1 MYRDVK
7 KKLLSVALCI
17 CMIIGMVQVVPRAK
31 AAAEKVSSN
40 VYKVRGY
47 YNNGSEEIFN
57 ITVDYTEFSYD
68 GAPHQPR
75 ITNIAH
81 VPATSE
87 SYNFKLTEINP
98 IDADNYTVPVVDPN
112 GSWTFHAS
120 DAIPFSITKRS
131 VSDITVRS
139 KDGGAL
145 IVDYTGSA
153 VYPQKEDLIVQ
164 AICNGTPVT
173 LNDDQYELSAGST
186 QVGTNAKCT
195 VTLTDT
201 NYNASPSTQLTYVI
215 AYNLGKTTGYKAS
228 LASTEYDFGSVIQPV
243 IKLENQLDPS
253 DVIEVR
259 ETSSYKNYFQLSYY
273 KLTKNAEGE
282 VISRE
287 EKSSVYEAG
296 DYEVV
301 LSPRTGS
308 YTTINENIIFT
319 GTYTGTLSV
328 KRLDASTLTVT
339 ALNNEESTVT
349 LSDPSY
355 KLKLPFKGQGVSV
368 VPQGVVVEDSNGN
381 NITSFCTITT
391 RNADKAG
398 KAWLIITPD
407 QSKTNY
413 SGTYEIEYYIVS
425 SIYVYSFRFAG
436 MNAGQDHIIYDGNP
450 HVLGTGE
457 DDCIVYNGSD
467 GRLVQGSN
475 RDYTVSYEYTD
486 NGIDWYPS
494 SESDLASV
502 GQKRIKISGCGNIYA
517 GVECVQEYWI
527 DPVNID
533 VETYR
538 NKCSVELDKS
548 EYYYT
553 GKAIIPKFTF
563 NYNGMP
569 IGTSDDPKNQFT
581 YEVTNNIDAGTS
593 ATLTIHM
600 SGLNFKGTYTKT
612 FTIKKLPIA
621 SAVVTGSCIYDGTEK
636 EPVIKIEDSSKGID
650 YTLNQNVGIK
660 DYEVTGYRKQG
671 ASEWSSNK
679 PIDAGNYQMQVEIVN
694 DNISC
699 PSGTTVIFDY
709 TIDRC
714 NINSLRIYIDEQ
726 DAPDGEIEWNGGA
739 TNPRVVVPRIMTE
752 NDYTLSYIRNTVVT
766 TDPASKAAIHV
777 DSNASKNFVG
787 ERDLFYTITQ
797 RELTEDNSAFSFET
811 EVSGTVPGAG
821 YTIDTIVT
829 DAGRKPAEKELTLGT
844 DYTVSL
850 VRYYND
856 STEKWEKLTEGTDY
870 TVSGNTV
877 TQLKRAGK
885 YEITINGKEKYTG
898 SLIKEVTCG
907 TDISGYRAYID
918 NISESRFTYDNTEK
932 KPTSFSLYNAKDK
945 PVSDISYNKDDL
957 NASDFQIDYE
967 RTDGGVPVNTAAGK
981 IYVIA
986 IGNPDRGYFGRT
998 EVSEKEYSF
1007 YTINAPI
1014 WSQGTFEIIVAT
1026 NGGITYQPEGATIIP
1041 YVTVK
1046 FEGDTL
1052 IEGKDYELRYN
1063 KEELQTAGLKTIL
1076 IDGINNYDDQAN
1088 KNWPAEYEV
1097 APVDVDSSAVKKIPT
1112 STDYT
1117 NINQGGITLKHSNYI
1132 LVEGKDKDYT
1142 RSIVP
1147 VGGKNVVEEAGKYYV
1162 TYLIKGHGN
1171 YTGETTVKIPV
1182 NVVDLSDGQATF
1194 ASSAAEAKAGEFY
1207 VRWDQSELL
1216 IKDANLPEKDRIPVT
1231 PSAFTI
1237 VYKLTDTDEVALK
1250 KDEDYKILTDS
1261 YGSNNTAGS
1270 SASNYVTIEGIGG
1283 YTNTRQLKFTLYT
1296 QMKDATPTDTSLIK
1310 DGNIITK
1317 TEWKKV
1323 YDQAGEEGLLK
1334 LNPLSFD
1341 ESDYINPAEYKLDWV
1356 TGFDP
1361 ADPDVG
1367 NYTVR
1372 VIGLQEA
1379 PHYYYGSITLTFTIV
1394 DGIENAQI
1402 TVRTD
1407 DTVPYKGNADPVVVT
1422 APGIGIKVVVDG
1434 RELIRDTDYVI
1445 TGYSGNDSIG
1455 TATVFLQGIGKYSG
1469 TAQHDFRVTYPI
1481 NSLVVFMK
1489 DATTDEWVNCA
1500 EETVRFKYTGNPIEP
1515 EIKLYCPLDKPAD
1528 GNYLNTEPLSP
1539 SLYGELGYVNN
1550 VDAGKGSVIIKDSP
1564 FFTDGSANPQR
1575 YVNFIISEASICPP
1589 SEGGTVSYRSSL
1601 YGNVENIVAEYMGES
1616 YTAEDLGITLHD
1628 RTLDLE
1634 ENKDYLVYYDGDTL
1648 NVSDPTALPMITFT
1662 GAGNYKGSEHKIHF
1676 SIVEKAISDT
1686 NITAEPVL
1694 LTYTDSALEQQIIDR
1709 MNVVLQTP
1717 KGREEKLVCGTD
1729 FQIEKYYTDAACNRP
1744 VSAATGVPNDENTY
1758 YIPSAQGTYYVKING
1773 INNFK
1778 GSRVVRIDIEKRD
1791 LSGDIKINFV
1801 PSDNS
1806 ECTIDSFGEPDCMYD
1821 GKEHKPAIEVTY
1833 GINNVRLI
1841 EERDYTVAYNN
1852 NMNAGTEAS
1861 VTVTMINGS
1870 NYAGEATRYFTIKPK
1885 DITGED
1891 MAYRDGAGNAFQSEV
1906 VHEWTKNPVRPSINV
1921 YDKSLNTTLTPIVA
1935 EGAAGDYLVVYEDD
1949 NQDDNTQVNAG
1960 QVTMTI
1966 KGQGNYTGTQEF
1978 TYYIGEDIS
1987 QSYTLVNGRSS
1998 VSVDYNGLVQ
2008 APDENDI
2015 TVVWG
2020 ASSDL
2025 TDANGEK
2032 RYDIAYYKDGFEKSN
2047 IVTRDQIVN
2056 AGTYYVAVIGVPSKG
2071 TYAKSSVNN
2080 SCTYTINPRSIAPS
2094 YILVSGYDG
2103 TYYYTGQQI
2112 QPKGIAVEDTDLPVT
2127 SDANDPQRRTVK
2139 LINGTD
2145 YDLSYT
2151 NNVAAG
2157 KASIIVTGKG
2167 NYTGSRVAYFNI
2179 LSSDVDG
2186 NNTWDGSSEGTGSIT
2201 NGSTTIAASDII
2213 LGYDNSAYDCM
2224 MYNGYERIPTVTIN
2238 GISSNEF
2245 IITASNNI
2253 RPGIATLTITGKG
2266 NNFTGTIIK
2275 NYKIKANLASYGT
2288 IATIADQVYTGYQIT
2303 PHVTLTCGGN
2313 LLNQG
2318 SDYTVTY
2325 LNNTNVG
2332 KATVMATATNDSY
2345 YIGSVTGSF
2354 NISNTAGGMEIT
2366 GYGCAYTYTGYPIT
2380 PDIVVTMN
2388 GRVLT
2393 RGTDYAVSYSNNTN
2407 VGTATMTVTGIGS
2420 FSGTKTITY
2429 SIEAKNIE
2437 NCLTTAV
2444 TNYQYTGSTY
2454 TPNVTV
2460 TDSSTG
2466 KTLVAGT
2473 DYTIT
2478 YSNNT
2483 NPGTASITVTALSK
2497 NYTGSKVIPFKITSA
2512 AVSGLRT
2519 STIKNNSIK
2528 LAWTAQ
2534 DYADGYQICN
2544 SSNRVVATTS
2554 KNSYTVKGLTS
2565 CTTYK
2570 FKVRS
2575 YVENAD
2581 GSVSYGDFST
2591 AVSAKTLLNT
2601 PTLTAKS
2608 TSKGK
2613 VRLTWTKVSKATGY
2627 EIYYSTKKNGI
2638 YTRLKTVS
2646 ASSSRKYVDSGLA
2659 SGEKYY
2665 YTIRAYRTTNG
2676 VKTYSS
2682 YNTVKSVKVK

>member
-31 AAAEKVSSN
+31 AAATVSGNTITVKGTDRDGNVHDYILTVDQMSFSYNGDVQMPTIKSAMEGGSNLDISSWSLVRKNGDDGKTVGTHTCYLTTADGYIFTEADTSFNYTITKAIIDTIN
-40 VYKVRGY
+40 VYKDAAAVTWRAGGTPPQITSVTVETRGGDTISLNSTQY
-47 YNNGSEEIFN
+47 TVSSESGTGSKTAELTVTDATNFDLASPN
-57 ITVDYTEFSYD
+57 KSKANVDYKIAYSLEGKLSDNTTEQEMYISNTTEPYT
-68 GAPHQPR
+68 GIVQTPALYIKNSLNETQEV
-75 ITNIAH
+75 TNE
-81 VPATSE
+81 T
-87 SYNFKLTEINP
+87 NFIVKYYKNGTQVDQIIN
-98 IDADNYTVPVVDPN
+98 AGTYTVKVSAKNDYALVNGNYFKGTFTGTFTVEAGMTTGLKVVAADEKQN
-112 GSWTFHAS
+112 DAS
-120 DAIPFSITKRS
+120 VTVYEGGEQKR
-131 VSDITVRS
+131 T
-139 KDGGAL
+139 L
-145 IVDYTGSA
+145 IYKYQNGSA
-153 VYPQKEDLIVQ
+153 VKLRNVYVYDGIEDVTDCFTPLY
-164 AICNGTPVT
+164 TPVDPVVGSALLT
-173 LNDDQYELSAGST
+173 L
-186 QVGTNAKCT
+186 
-195 VTLTDT
+195 
-201 NYNASPSTQLTYVI
+201 
-215 AYNLGKTTGYKAS
+215 
-228 LASTEYDFGSVIQPV
+228 QP
-243 IKLENQLDPS
+243 K
-253 DVIEVR
+253 
-259 ETSSYKNYFQLSYY
+259 
-273 KLTKNAEGE
+273 
-282 VISRE
+282 
-287 EKSSVYEAG
+287 
-296 DYEVV
+296 
-301 LSPRTGS
+301 
-308 YTTINENIIFT
+308 
-319 GTYTGTLSV
+319 
-328 KRLDASTLTVT
+328 
-339 ALNNEESTVT
+339 
-349 LSDPSY
+349 
-355 KLKLPFKGQGVSV
+355 
-368 VPQGVVVEDSNGN
+368 EDSNYSGN
-381 NITSFCTITT
+381 IQISYFITSMLSI
-391 RNADKAG
+391 KALTFEG
-398 KAWLIITPD
+398 KDPGDYTNLI
-407 QSKTNY
+407 Y
-413 SGTYEIEYYIVS
+413 
-425 SIYVYSFRFAG
+425 
-436 MNAGQDHIIYDGNP
+436 
-450 HVLGTGE
+450 TGE
-457 DDCIVYNGSD
+457 PIAPIKVHVVNQNGGTVNS
-467 GRLVQGSN
+467 G
-475 RDYTVSYEYTD
+475 YTVAYKYVE
-486 NGIDWYPS
+486 N
-494 SESDLASV
+494 
-502 GQKRIKISGCGNIYA
+502 
-517 GVECVQEYWI
+517 GVEL
-527 DPVNID
+527 
-533 VETYR
+533 TA
-538 NKCSVELDKS
+538 
-548 EYYYT
+548 T
-553 GKAIIPKFTF
+553 GA
-563 NYNGMP
+563 
-569 IGTSDDPKNQFT
+569 DDPHL
-581 YEVTNNIDAGTS
+581 
-593 ATLTIHM
+593 ATP
-600 SGLNFKGTYTKT
+600 GE
-612 FTIKKLPIA
+612 KKV
-621 SAVVTGSCIYDGTEK
+621 VVTG
-636 EPVIKIEDSSKGID
+636 
-650 YTLNQNVGIK
+650 
-660 DYEVTGYRKQG
+660 TGNY
-671 ASEWSSNK
+671 A
-679 PIDAGNYQMQVEIVN
+679 DAGSVEQSYTVLAVN
-694 DNISC
+694 MES
-699 PSGTTVIFDY
+699 
-709 TIDRC
+709 
-714 NINSLRIYIDEQ
+714 EQ
-726 DAPDGEIEWNGGA
+726 YKKDF
-739 TNPRVVVPRIMTE
+739 T
-752 NDYTLSYIRNTVVT
+752 
-766 TDPASKAAIHV
+766 
-777 DSNASKNFVG
+777 
-787 ERDLFYTITQ
+787 
-797 RELTEDNSAFSFET
+797 
-811 EVSGTVPGAG
+811 
-821 YTIDTIVT
+821 
-829 DAGRKPAEKELTLGT
+829 LTLDLPTTGDTYYAYYKGSAWEPKTTLIYKKGT
-844 DYTVSL
+844 ANAKTL
-850 VRYYND
+850 V
-856 STEKWEKLTEGTDY
+856 EGTDY
-870 TVSGNTV
+870 TVTYANNTAIGSTASVTVTAMPGSNYAGSRTVQFSIYPLDLQKAKIVGDGEIVYTGRPIKPEIKLESVGQYDYTLQNSDYDVLQYATKSGEELETAPTDVGEYQITIKNKNTNISGDTITLDYKIVPKDVTDLGFQLLGVNDGKIEWNGSKTDPKVSCGNMVEGDDKDFTTSYTKDDYPSSSDRKASVTITGINNYTGTKTITYTITPRVLNQDDTAFSFDTEVSGAVPSPGYKIDLAVTDANRKVTEKALSEGTDYTVQSVKYYNDNTEKWETLSSGTNYSVSGNAV
-877 TQLKRAGK
+877 TDLERAGK
-885 YEITINGKEKYTG
+885 YEITIQGKDKYTG
-898 SLIKEVTCG
+898 ELSTEVCCG
-907 TDISGYRAYID
+907 TDISGLTAHID
-918 NISESRFTYDNTEK
+918 NASELSFSYEK
-932 KPTSFSLYNAKDK
+932 GSTRTPSAFSLYKNDK
-945 PVSDISYNKDDL
+945 PVSGIAYNPATD
-957 NASDFQIDYE
+957 ASDFWIDYE
-967 RTDGGVPVNTAAGK
+967 RTDGGIPVNEAAGK
-981 IYVIA
+981 IYAVA
-986 IGNPDRGYFGRT
+986 VGNPARGYFGRT
-998 EVSEKEYSF
+998 AIIDRKYS
-1007 YTINAPI
+1007 YYEIIAPI
-1014 WSQGTFEIIVAT
+1014 WTNEKLKITVAT
-1026 NGGITYQPEGATIIP
+1026 EGGITYQPEGGTRIP
-1041 YVTVK
+1041 NVIVEFNGSTLTKDEDYV
-1046 FEGDTL
+1046 
-1052 IEGKDYELRYN
+1052 LRYDEA
-1063 KEELQTAGLKTIL
+1063 KLKTAGQQVIYV
-1076 IDGINNYDDQAN
+1076 DGINNYEDQTN
-1088 KNWPAEYEV
+1088 KGWPARYEV
-1097 APVDVDSSAVKKIPT
+1097 AQVDVKSSDVVKTAKP
-1112 STDYT
+1112 TDYT
-1117 NINQGGITLKHSNYI
+1117 NINQGSITLEHLNYT
-1132 LVEGKDKDYT
+1132 LVEGKDNDYT
-1142 RSIVP
+1142 KSIKYVD
-1147 VGGKNVVEEAGKYYV
+1147 GKAVVKEGDKYYV

-1171 YTGETTVKIPV
+1171 YTGETEIKVSV
-1182 NVVDLSDGQATF
+1182 NIVDLSEGQARF
-1194 ASSAAEAKAGEFY
+1194 AESAAEAEPGEFY

-1216 IKDANLPEKDRIPVT
+1216 IKDARLSEKDRVAVT

-1237 VYKLTDTDEVALK
+1237 VYKMTNTDEVALK
-1250 KDEDYKILTDS
+1250 KGEDYEVLTNG
-1261 YGSNNTAGS
+1261 YGPNNIAGS
-1270 SASNYVTIEGIGG
+1270 SASNYVTIQGIGG
-1283 YTNTRQLKFTLYT
+1283 YTNTRQLKFTLFT
-1296 QMKDATPTDTSLIK
+1296 QMKDATPTDTSLITE
-1310 DGNIITK
+1310 GAIITK
-1317 TEWKKV
+1317 TEWQKV
-1323 YDQAGEEGLLK
+1323 YDQAGEAGLLK

-1806 ECTIDSFGEPDCMYD
+1806 ECTIDSYGEPDCMYD

-1921 YDKSLNTTLTPIVA
+1921 YDKSLNTTLTPIAA

-2047 IVTRDQIVN
+2047 LVTRDQIVN

-2318 SDYTVTY
+2318 SDYMVTY

-2393 RGTDYAVSYSNNTN
+2393 RGTDYTVSYSNNTN

-2429 SIEAKNIE
+2429 LIEAKNIE

-2682 YNTVKSVKVK
+2682 YNTIKSVKVK